1 MLTADYDSNADFAT
15 YISLG
20 TVREKPLHL
29 IERCLLRHRALV
41 DYAAVKPERCAKHPL
56 AVLCTEHEV
65 ISRTSLT
72 DDHLLIHTFIKSG
85 LTRVVLPHQEDFLHY

>member
-1 MLTADYDSNADFAT
+1 MITADYDSNADFGT

-56 AVLCTEHEV
+56 VVRCDAFTVV
-65 ISRTSLT
+65 SRTSLT
-72 DDHLLIHTFIKSG
+72 DDHLLIHTLINSG
-85 LTRVVLPHQEDFLHY
+85 ETRVILPHEEGALPS